1 MLLLHEYLSRNT
13 PASGLHAPLDAMLSN
28 GVQNESVFGLFL
40 QHTLECEVLREKH
53 TFLRHLLALDH
64 EFDKETVF

>member
-40 QHTLECEVLREKH
+40 QYTLKREVLRQEH
-53 TFLRHLLALDH
+53 AFLGDLLALDH
-64 EFDKETVF
+64 GFD